1 MIEKTQIL
9 SLETERACLAAL
21 MHYHTI
27 VPDVSAFVK
36 PEYFH
41 LSAHNTIYSLIIA
54 TYEEKGSVDK
64 IMLVTKLRQIG
75 ISDIDNLDIYRYIDV
90 LYNTPTSIDHSL
102 DYFREL
108 VKFHFLRKT
117 YKSLIAA
124 QTFIKNNLKKS
135 LTEVIDGVSS
145 LVTEAAT
152 GNIDEDERIVDIYG
166 ELANELSNRA
176 ESNLEPSLHTNFPI
190 FDKWYGGLYMGDLYV
205 FAAPAKRGKS
215 SYLNCLAYNVVSNI
229 KNNCKV
235 LFLDTELESWRVMC
249 RSASALT
256 GISEWYFKN
265 GKFKYDP
272 EMVEKVHAMFDQVD
286 PLKNKIFHKYIGN
299 KPINEVISICRRW
312 YSKNIKNNE
321 NVLIIYDYIKLDSSG
336 SGLSDHWKE
345 YQAIGEK
352 TDRLKK
358 FASEMPRTA
367 IATSIQTNAN
377 CDIAMSNQLKW
388 FASNVYILKPKE
400 PEEIQSEGIE
410 FGTHRLVEVVTR
422 NQGEEAKGLKNL
434 IKVKTADGKE
444 KFMPNYINLDM
455 ENFKFVEKGTYE
467 DVIKYNAEKLKAKPG
482 VQDYDIEF

>member
-1 MIEKTQIL
+1 MDKSQIL
-9 SLETERACLAAL
+9 SLETERACLASL
-21 MHYHTI
+21 IHYNEI

-36 PEYFH
+36 PDYFYA
-41 LSAHNTIYSLIIA
+41 SVNGTIFSLIVA
-54 TYEEKGSVDK
+54 TYQEKGSVDR
-64 IMLVTKLRQIG
+64 IMLVTRLRQIG
-75 ISDIDNLDIYRYIDV
+75 ISDIDGLDVYRYIDV
-90 LYNTPTSIDHSL
+90 IYNTPTLIEHSL

-117 YKSLIAA
+117 YKSLISA
-124 QTFIKNNLKKS
+124 QLYIKNNLKKPLS
-135 LTEVIDGVSS
+135 EVIAGVSG

-152 GNIDEDERIVDIYG
+152 GNIDEDDKIVDIYG

-176 ESNLEPSLHTNFPI
+176 ESGNEPALYTDFPI
-190 FDKWYGGLYMGDLYV
+190 FDKWYGGLYMGDMYV

-215 SYLNCLAYNVVSNI
+215 TFLNCLAYNVVKNK

-249 RSASALT
+249 RSASAIT
-256 GISEWYFKN
+256 GINEWYFKN
-265 GKFKYDP
+265 GKFKYDS
-272 EMVEKVHAMFDQVD
+272 EMVGKVHTMFNEID
-286 PLKNKIFHKYIGN
+286 PLKNKIYHKYIGN
-299 KPINEVISICRRW
+299 KPIDEIISICRRW
-312 YSKNIKNNE
+312 YSKNIKDNE
-321 NVLIIYDYIKLDSSG
+321 NLLIIYDYIKLDSSG
-336 SGLSDHWKE
+336 TGLSDHWKE

-358 FASEMPRTA
+358 FASDMPRTA

-400 PEEIQSEGIE
+400 PEEIQNEGIE

-444 KFMPNYINLDM
+444 KYIPNYINLDM
-455 ENFKFVEKGTYE
+455 ENFKFVEKGTYA
-467 DVIKYNAEKLKAKPG
+467 DIVTYNAEKLKAKAG
-482 VQDYDIEF
+482 GNEDDIDF